1 MAILYTSIIRKRVQ
15 MFNLKMSRF
24 LRSCIFF
31 LFLFQS
37 IFIFSQTN
45 QTTSYFE
52 SDVKKSFK
60 QKPQLDVKFDFRFS
74 FIASRDFRTSGFKI
88 GLSFNRKFKMGLGYN
103 QLIVPAKS
111 TIIDNDKLFNAELKY
126 IYFSPYFEYVY
137 YTSKRWEFN
146 LSAQIGVG
154 RGHYQYY
161 NVEENR
167 TIKTKYSTILSYEPV
182 MLIDYKIIRW
192 FGVGTG
198 VGYRLIF
205 YKNSNIEEHL
215 TSPVY
220 VFKVKVYLG
229 EIVRTITGKQ
239 IQAE

>member
-1 MAILYTSIIRKRVQ
+1 MFKLKIFGLIRIV
-15 MFNLKMSRF
+15 L
-24 LRSCIFF
+24 FF
-31 LFLFQS
+31 LF
-37 IFIFSQTN
+37 FSQTLFLLS
-45 QTTSYFE
+45 QPELSSSYFE
-52 SDVKKSFK
+52 DDIKKSFK
-60 QKPQLDVKFDFRFS
+60 ERPQLDVKFDFRFS
-74 FIASRDFRTSGFKI
+74 FIASRDFRTSGFKL
-88 GLSFNRKFKMGLGYN
+88 GVSFNRKFKMGLGYN

-111 TIIDNDKLFNAELKY
+111 TIKDNDKLFNAELKY

-137 YTSKRWEFN
+137 HTSKRWEFN
-146 LSAQIGVG
+146 LSAQVGFG

-161 NVEENR
+161 NVDEDR
-167 TIKTKYSTILSYEPV
+167 TVKTKYSTILSYEPV

>member
-1 MAILYTSIIRKRVQ
+1 MFKVVGDTFIR
-15 MFNLKMSRF
+15 
-24 LRSCIFF
+24 FF
-31 LFLFQS
+31 FVLS
-37 IFIFSQTN
+37 IFTQSHSLISQT
-45 QTTSYFE
+45 TKCFE
-52 SDVKKSFK
+52 DDIKKSFRVS
-60 QKPQLDVKFDFRFS
+60 PQLDAKFDFRFS

-88 GLSFNRKFKMGLGYN
+88 GISFNKKFKMGLGYN
-103 QLIVPAKS
+103 QLLVPAKS
-111 TIIDNDKLFNAELKY
+111 IVNDNNKSYNAELKY
-126 IYFSPYFEYVY
+126 INISPYFEYVY

-146 LSAQIGVG
+146 LSAQVGIG

-161 NVEENR
+161 NNDAGK
-167 TIKTKYSTILSYEPV
+167 TIRAKYSTILSYEPV
-182 MLIDYKIIRW
+182 MLIDYKIIPW

-220 VFKVKVYLG
+220 VFKIKVYLG
-229 EIVRTITGKQ
+229 EIVRTITGKE

>member
-1 MAILYTSIIRKRVQ
+1 MFKLKIFGLIRIV
-15 MFNLKMSRF
+15 F
-24 LRSCIFF
+24 FF
-31 LFLFQS
+31 LF
-37 IFIFSQTN
+37 FSQSLFLLS
-45 QTTSYFE
+45 QPELSSSYFE
-52 SDVKKSFK
+52 DDIKKSFK
-60 QKPQLDVKFDFRFS
+60 ERPQLDVKFDFRFS

-88 GLSFNRKFKMGLGYN
+88 GVSFNRKLKMGLGYN

-111 TIIDNDKLFNAELKY
+111 TIKDNDKLFNAELKY

-137 YTSKRWEFN
+137 HTSKRWEFN
-146 LSAQIGVG
+146 LSAQVGFG

-161 NVEENR
+161 NVDEDR
-167 TIKTKYSTILSYEPV
+167 TVKTKYSTILSYEPV

>member
-1 MAILYTSIIRKRVQ
+1 
-15 MFNLKMSRF
+15 
-24 LRSCIFF
+24 
-31 LFLFQS
+31 
-37 IFIFSQTN
+37 
-45 QTTSYFE
+45 
-52 SDVKKSFK
+52 
-60 QKPQLDVKFDFRFS
+60 
-74 FIASRDFRTSGFKI
+74 
-88 GLSFNRKFKMGLGYN
+88 MGLGYN

-111 TIIDNDKLFNAELKY
+111 TIKDNDKLFNAELKY

-146 LSAQIGVG
+146 LSAQVG
-154 RGHYQYY
+154 FGSGHYQYY
-161 NVEENR
+161 NVEEDR

>member
-1 MAILYTSIIRKRVQ
+1 MFKLKIFGLIRLV
-15 MFNLKMSRF
+15 F
-24 LRSCIFF
+24 FF
-31 LFLFQS
+31 LFLSQS
-37 IFIFSQTN
+37 LFLLSQSELSS
-45 QTTSYFE
+45 SYFE
-52 SDVKKSFK
+52 DDIKKSFK
-60 QKPQLDVKFDFRFS
+60 ERPQLDVKFDFRFS
-74 FIASRDFRTSGFKI
+74 FIASRDFRTSGFKL
-88 GLSFNRKFKMGLGYN
+88 GVSFNRKFKMGLGYN

-111 TIIDNDKLFNAELKY
+111 TIKDNDKLFNAELKY

-137 YTSKRWEFN
+137 HTSKRWEFN
-146 LSAQIGVG
+146 LSAQVGFG

-161 NVEENR
+161 NVEEDR

>member
-1 MAILYTSIIRKRVQ
+1 MFKLKIFGLIRLV
-15 MFNLKMSRF
+15 FFFIF
-24 LRSCIFF
+24 LSQS
-31 LFLFQS
+31 LFLLSQS
-37 IFIFSQTN
+37 ELSS
-45 QTTSYFE
+45 SYFE
-52 SDVKKSFK
+52 DDIKKSFK
-60 QKPQLDVKFDFRFS
+60 ERPQLDVKFDFRFS
-74 FIASRDFRTSGFKI
+74 FIASRDFRTSGFKL
-88 GLSFNRKFKMGLGYN
+88 GVSFNRKFKMGLGYN

-111 TIIDNDKLFNAELKY
+111 TIKDNDKLFNAELKY

-146 LSAQIGVG
+146 LSAQVGFG

-161 NVEENR
+161 NVEEER

>member
-1 MAILYTSIIRKRVQ
+1 
-15 MFNLKMSRF
+15 MFKVNLFGFVRYGFVLLF
-24 LRSCIFF
+24 LSKSFF
-31 LFLFQS
+31 LLAQAEIS
-37 IFIFSQTN
+37 SP
-45 QTTSYFE
+45 YFE
-52 SDVKKSFK
+52 DDIKKSFK
-60 QKPQLDVKFDFRFS
+60 ERPQLDVKFDFRFS
-74 FIASRDFRTSGFKI
+74 FIASRDFRTSGFKL
-88 GLSFNRKFKMGLGYN
+88 GVSFNRKFKMGLGYN

-111 TIIDNDKLFNAELKY
+111 TIIDNDKLFSAELKY
-126 IYFSPYFEYVY
+126 IYFSPYFEYIY
-137 YTSKRWEFN
+137 HTSKRWEFN

-161 NVEENR
+161 NSEEDR
-167 TIKTKYSTILSYEPV
+167 TVRTKYSTILSYEPV
-182 MLIDYKIIRW
+182 LLIDYKIIRW

-229 EIVRTITGKQ
+229 EIVRTITGKE

>member
-1 MAILYTSIIRKRVQ
+1 MQNNSIR
-15 MFNLKMSRF
+15 
-24 LRSCIFF
+24 
-31 LFLFQS
+31 LFLTILFFT
-37 IFIFSQTN
+37 ICNHFFSQTSI
-45 QTTSYFE
+45 TSGYFE
-52 SDVKKSFK
+52 DDISKSFK
-60 QKPQLDVKFDFRFS
+60 EKPQLDVKFDFRFS
-74 FIASRDFRTSGFKI
+74 FIASRDFRTSGFKL
-88 GLSFNRKFKMGLGYN
+88 GVSFNRKFKMGLGYN

-111 TIIDNDKLFNAELKY
+111 TIKDNDKLFNAELKY
-126 IYFSPYFEYVY
+126 VYFSPYFEYVY
-137 YTSKRWEFN
+137 HTSKRWEFN
-146 LSAQIGVG
+146 LSAQVGFG

-161 NVEENR
+161 NVDEDR
-167 TIKTKYSTILSYEPV
+167 TVKTKYSTILSYEPV